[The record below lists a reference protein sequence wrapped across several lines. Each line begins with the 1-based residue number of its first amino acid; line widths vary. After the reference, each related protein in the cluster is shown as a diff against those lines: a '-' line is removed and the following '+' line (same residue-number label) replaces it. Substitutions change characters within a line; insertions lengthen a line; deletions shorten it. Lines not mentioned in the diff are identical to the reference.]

1 VNDIGCDRDELL
13 SAVERF
19 IMAVK
24 TLLSAFMGHTQ
35 ASSNRTKLEDQ
46 LSYLTDAEPA
56 DPSHA
61 IHTLVSR

>member
-1 VNDIGCDRDELL
+1 
-13 SAVERF
+13 
-19 IMAVK
+19 MAVK

-35 ASSNRTKLEDQ
+35 ASRNRTKLEDQ

-56 DPSHA
+56 DPSHT